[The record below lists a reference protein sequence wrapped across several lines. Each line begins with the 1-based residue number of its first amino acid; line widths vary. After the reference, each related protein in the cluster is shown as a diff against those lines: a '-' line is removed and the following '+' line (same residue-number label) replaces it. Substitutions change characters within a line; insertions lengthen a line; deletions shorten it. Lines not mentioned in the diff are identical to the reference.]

1 MLVAS
6 LSLVLVLANDGAL
19 PPALLV
25 LKNTG
30 SIKSKSPSSLHT
42 LHQDAA
48 DHAAPT
54 YETYVHDFIPSSGN
68 FPIFARS
75 DRGGEDEQARRTI
88 SVS

>member
-6 LSLVLVLANDGAL
+6 LSFVSFLANDGAL

-30 SIKSKSPSSLHT
+30 SIKIEIAFLLHA

-54 YETYVHDFIPSSGN
+54 NETYVHD
-68 FPIFARS
+68 
-75 DRGGEDEQARRTI
+75 
-88 SVS
+88 